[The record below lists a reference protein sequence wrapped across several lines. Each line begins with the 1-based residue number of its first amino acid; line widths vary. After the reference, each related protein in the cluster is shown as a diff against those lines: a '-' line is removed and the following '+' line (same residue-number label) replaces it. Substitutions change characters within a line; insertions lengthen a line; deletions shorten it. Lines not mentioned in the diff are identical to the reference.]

1 MWLPTPIYERTPQL
15 WLLMG
20 LLFIVLGLYIGFAY
34 TLTYLYVLLGGF
46 CGGRGVHV
54 LQMRRRHRGKSH
66 DATEIGDASLVEPE
80 GSRG

>member
-34 TLTYLYVLLGGF
+34 KLTYLYVLLGGF

-54 LQMRRRHRGKSH
+54 LQMRRRYRGKSH
-66 DATEIGDASLVEPE
+66 DAAEIEDASLVEPA